1 MNGLLTPP
9 SQDMGVEPAAFER
22 FRGMGPG
29 PLTLASLSIFGNDTF
44 YSHGMR
50 AWNDPAN
57 ANGSEK
63 LSYKEFRDSAPFTRF
78 GYPFGSMYFPSCI
91 TTYNEPEK
99 KTQSLTKASCS
110 VWLQEF
116 GDIGVANIALSNAM
130 FIASRAVMTVRQWG
144 PRAYTK
150 GRPIY
155 TGAGFSIK
163 KPKLTVASTV
173 IVTLFLFLQLLGL
186 GILAWLIHQA
196 PAESRSLDVMTFSK
210 IKASM
215 EADSRRT
222 DAQK

>member
-1 MNGLLTPP
+1 
-9 SQDMGVEPAAFER
+9 
-22 FRGMGPG
+22 
-29 PLTLASLSIFGNDTF
+29 
-44 YSHGMR
+44 
-50 AWNDPAN
+50 
-57 ANGSEK
+57 
-63 LSYKEFRDSAPFTRF
+63 
-78 GYPFGSMYFPSCI
+78 
-91 TTYNEPEK
+91 
-99 KTQSLTKASCS
+99 
-110 VWLQEF
+110 
-116 GDIGVANIALSNAM
+116 
-130 FIASRAVMTVRQWG
+130 MTVRQWG

-215 EADSRRT
+215 EADGRRT